1 MIRVLQINAG
11 SQNFGGVSAVLL
23 NLYRHIDR
31 SKVQFDFLTPNKTT
45 YGLFREEIEAMG
57 GHIYDLGINSS
68 KLPGKMKLYAALRKF
83 FRDHRYDIVHVNA
96 GVLLFNCFAASAA
109 HRFTRSQV
117 FVHAHSNGGRSEAKE
132 KFSEPLK
139 KFLAARGDVLLACSE
154 SAAAYMFP
162 EEALRRTFVLK
173 NGIDA
178 RHFAF
183 SGTERTRV
191 REELGLSDDFVI
203 GSVGRFSS
211 EKNHA
216 FMLDILQCA
225 RKHQPKTKLLL
236 VGGGQLLEP
245 IREKAKTMGLSE
257 AVVFVGPQ
265 ADVARYYM
273 AMDAYL
279 QPSEFEG
286 FGICCLEAEATGL
299 PVVASDRVPEDADVA
314 GTMRRLALEDGAD
327 AFAGVLLSARRVAEE
342 GEFYPCGQL
351 SALPILQKTD
361 AFSREDAWKKVIDAG
376 FDIVT
381 SVRQLEDLYELAA
394 PKKKLRKK

>member
-1 MIRVLQINAG
+1 MIRVLHINAG
-11 SQNFGGVSAVLL
+11 SQNFGGVSAILL
-23 NLYRHIDR
+23 NLYRNIDR
-31 SKVQFDFLTPNKTT
+31 TRVQFDFLTPNIST
-45 YGLFREEIEAMG
+45 YAMHREEIEGMG
-57 GHIYDLGINSS
+57 GHIYELGIDSS
-68 KLPGKMKLYAALRKF
+68 KLPGKMKLYAALRDF

-139 KFLAARGDVLLACSE
+139 KFLASRGDVLLACSE

-162 EEALRRTFVLK
+162 EEALRRTFILK

-183 SGTERTRV
+183 SESERARV
-191 REELGLSDDFVI
+191 REELGLADAFVI
-203 GSVGRFSS
+203 GSVGRFSP

-216 FMLDILQCA
+216 FMLDILQSA
-225 RKHQPKTKLLL
+225 RKRLSKTKLLL

-245 IREKAKTMGLSE
+245 VREKAKAMGLLE
-257 AVVFVGPQ
+257 AVVFAGPQ
-265 ADVARYYM
+265 ADVAPYYM

-314 GTMRRLALEDGAD
+314 GNMRRLALEDGAD
-327 AFAGVLLSARRVAEE
+327 AFAGALLSAGREAE

-351 SALPILQKTD
+351 SAMPTPKTAD
-361 AFSREDAWKKVIDAG
+361 VFSREDAWKKVLG
-376 FDIVT
+376 EGYDIVT
-381 SVRQLEDLYELAA
+381 STRQLEELYETAV
-394 PKKKLRKK
+394 PQKRFRKK